1 MHFGG
6 LIVSTLFSASRK
18 QRMRCLDCG
27 EFYLTTPKSSRIA
40 LIVLVIVVGFI
51 VLGILMDLTR

>member
-27 EFYLTTPKSSRIA
+27 EFYLITTKSSRIA
-40 LIVLVIVVGFI
+40 LIVLVIVLGLI
-51 VLGILMDLTR
+51 VLGILLDLAQ